1 MKLHEYQAKNLLRE
15 RGLPIPKGAVCASAK
30 EAVEIASSIPNKDG
44 WVLKAQIHAGGRGK
58 GGGIQTAPTLTDVKL
73 KGEILLG
80 RNLVTK
86 QTGSDGTLVRKIL
99 VEEAITILQEI
110 YIAVT
115 VDRNTKKIIFV
126 GSLEGGSDIEEVA
139 AENPNSI
146 HSLEIDSSIG
156 VDTIG
161 VQDFGEKLSIGPD
174 QHAEFLSLVS
184 KLYDMLIDI
193 DATLIEINP
202 LAVVGNN
209 KFVVADCK
217 IIIDDSALYRQPLI
231 GKLRDIFEEDP
242 IENAAA
248 DAGLSYIALD
258 GDIGCL
264 VNGAGL
270 AMATMDIIKLHGGN
284 PANFLDVGGGA
295 TANQVALALELM
307 IKQGGIKV
315 ILVNIFG
322 GIMRCDVIA
331 SGLVEGVKA
340 INLKHPLVV
349 RLEGT
354 NVKEGREIL
363 RLSGIDFILATTMDD
378 AARLATSSK
387 NLI

>member
-1 MKLHEYQAKNLLRE
+1 MC
-15 RGLPIPKGAVCASAK
+15 VTTK
-30 EAVEIASSIPNKDG
+30 EAVEIASRIPNKVG
-44 WVLKAQIHAGGRGK
+44 WILKAQIHSGGRGK
-58 GGGIQTAPTLTDVKL
+58 GGGIQTANTLTDVKE
-73 KGEILLG
+73 KGEVLLG
-80 RNLVTK
+80 KKLVTK
-86 QTGSDGTLVRKIL
+86 QTGPDGTLVRTIL
-99 VEEAITILQEI
+99 VEEAIIILDEI

-115 VDRNTKKIIFV
+115 VDRNTQKIIFV
-126 GSLEGGSDIEEVA
+126 GSMKGGSDIEEVA
-139 AENPNSI
+139 ADNPNSI

-156 VDTIG
+156 VDNIA

-174 QHAEFLSLVS
+174 QHAEFQSLVL
-184 KLYDMLIDI
+184 KLYDILIDI

-202 LAVVGNN
+202 LAVVENN
-209 KFVVADCK
+209 KLIVTDCK
-217 IIIDDSALYRQPLI
+217 IVIDDSALYRQPSI
-231 GKLRDIFEEDP
+231 AQLRDVFEENP

-248 DAGLSYIALD
+248 DAGLSYISLD

-295 TANQVALALELM
+295 TVNQVTLALELM
-307 IKQGGIKV
+307 LRQGGIKV

-331 SGLVEGVKA
+331 SGIVDGAKA
-340 INLKHPLVV
+340 INLKQPLVV

-363 RLSGIDFILATTMDD
+363 KASGIDFILATTMDE
-378 AARLATSSK
+378 AAKLATSE
-387 NLI
+387 NIFT